1 MLFRSALTVICLFP
15 CVTCSAQQPATSAG
29 INGTPKLHE
38 AGEASA
44 RRGHGTIVVIVAA
57 KDGYALAADSRLT
70 LSDGR
75 NRVVG
80 ARDDGEKLFA
90 IGKFTACVVA
100 GNVSSTAQG
109 DGFVLE
115 SSVATEMATT
125 NLLLARNAQLAQN
138 MDAHQFATF
147 FQTRLTVVLG
157 LLDADVTLLGNPV
170 FGMSAVSFRPNG
182 DRQWVSYKQNFSVNT
197 DFAGRKYFSP
207 GEVLPI
213 SEPALKVVAI
223 GAPSAMVDALIT
235 LDGPR
240 DTIPFTTTMIMRRY
254 FELKKAGHLDELSLL
269 EAEQLAAGLVQNT
282 VKYAPEAAGVGG
294 PIDVATLFERRLSL
308 DCSKAECCAIGSDV

>member
-1 MLFRSALTVICLFP
+1 M
-15 CVTCSAQQPATSAG
+15 
-29 INGTPKLHE
+29 
-38 AGEASA
+38 
-44 RRGHGTIVVIVAA
+44 
-57 KDGYALAADSRLT
+57 
-70 LSDGR
+70 
-75 NRVVG
+75 
-80 ARDDGEKLFA
+80 
-90 IGKFTACVVA
+90 
-100 GNVSSTAQG
+100 
-109 DGFVLE
+109 LE

-125 NLLLARNAQLAQN
+125 NLLLARNGSTRSKRGRSPVRHFLSNA
-138 MDAHQFATF
+138 AH
-147 FQTRLTVVLG
+147 RLLG
-157 LLDADVTLLGNPV
+157 LLDADVTLLNPV

-182 DRQWVSYKQNFSVNT
+182 DRQWVSYKQNFSDEYRLCWT
-197 DFAGRKYFSP
+197 KIFLAWRG
-207 GEVLPI
+207 LPI

-294 PIDVATLFERRLSL
+294 PIDVATLSKDGFRWIAESRMLRHWLRRLRPALQMHLQMTVALNLSTASNV
-308 DCSKAECCAIGSDV
+308 CVAHFAIRYSPSKAKPILGWCSRYLGTIAK